1 MTEVEKALKNLI
13 DNFSAYEEYQ
23 NYKAKLVKEYYD
35 ALIEE
40 GFTKEQALELC
51 KSIKL

>member
-1 MTEVEKALKNLI
+1 MTEFEKVLSDMSKNLSTFI
-13 DNFSAYEEYQ
+13 EYQ
-23 NYKAKLVKEYYD
+23 AYKAKLVKEYYD

-51 KSIKL
+51 KSINL